1 MRGIRDLPTRDEN
14 MLWHFEIGPRENFAS
29 AASHDVERHLAGLGW
44 SRMGPVEARR
54 LYLLGG
60 DLDEEDARRL
70 GERLLCDEVVE
81 TSRLH
86 AFDAVPADDPRSV
99 TITRKAGVMEP
110 AEESIRRGAR
120 RLGVELDEVR
130 TGVCFSFLGDLQA
143 GDIETVA
150 RRLLANDVVDEIL
163 PGRRGLPLPHH
174 PEPYRFRRIVVP
186 LPDDDEG
193 LMELSRS
200 MGLSL
205 NLEEMRT
212 LRSHFAE
219 LARDPTDVELETL
232 AQTWSEHCKHKT
244 FTARVTMGEQHY
256 ENLLK
261 ETVFEAT
268 RSLAKDWCVSV
279 FKDNAGIVRFDDDFD
294 LCIKVE
300 THNHPSA
307 IEPYGGA
314 GTGLGGVI
322 RDILGTGLGGK
333 PVANLDVFCVG
344 RPDAAASDLPA
355 GVHHPLRILEGVV
368 GGVRDYGN
376 RMGIPTVSGAVLF
389 DERYTGNPL
398 VFCGTVGLIPR
409 GMSEGEA
416 RPGDLIVALGG
427 RTGRDGIHGATFS
440 SRELHEESES
450 LDGGAVQIG
459 NAITEKRMMDV
470 LLAARD
476 RRLFRAV
483 TDCGAGGFSSA
494 VGEMAEHIGADVELS
509 KAPLKYPGL
518 SYAEIWI
525 SEAQERMVL
534 AVPPEH
540 LDELTALC
548 DGEDVESCVLGEFTD
563 TGRLKLSYEG
573 ESVADM
579 DMDFL
584 HNGLP
589 RPSREATWS
598 PPPQESCEG
607 FQARAPG
614 DALAALLEEPNLAS
628 KEWIIRQYD
637 HEVQAGS
644 CIKPLVGVDSDGP
657 GDGSVVAPRL
667 GSTKGFALG
676 VGVQP
681 WVADLD
687 PYLASTA
694 ALDEAVRNVVAVG
707 GDPARTCL
715 LDNFSWG
722 NTAKSDRLGALV
734 LAAEGLKDAA
744 LAMGM
749 PFVSGKDSLN
759 NEYATRDGSICIP
772 HTVVVTALSLVHDV
786 ERTATMDFKQ
796 AGNRLILV
804 GPTRDERGGSAW
816 MRLHGRRG
824 NRAPHVDLKLAPKIH
839 SAVHRIIREGLAAS
853 CHDLSDGGLGVA
865 LAEMALAGG
874 FGLDVD
880 LGRVPRDEELETD
893 AVLFS
898 ETPSRYLIEMEPK
911 RWDDVRSILHGI
923 PAADIGSVTASRRV
937 RATGGDGGIVL
948 DEDVGELAALFR
960 SGLTRYMEGQN
971 RD

>member
-1 MRGIRDLPTRDEN
+1 
-14 MLWHFEIGPRENFAS
+14 MLWHFEISPRENFES
-29 AASHDVERHLAGLGW
+29 AASHDVERHLAALGW
-44 SRMGPVEARR
+44 RRMGPVEARR

-60 DLDEEDARRL
+60 DIDEEDARRL
-70 GERLLCDEVVE
+70 GARLLSDEVVE
-81 TSRLH
+81 TCRVD
-86 AFDAVPADDPRSV
+86 AFDAVPSDDPQSV

-110 AEESIRRGAR
+110 AEESIRRGAA
-120 RLGVELDEVR
+120 RLGLELDEIR
-130 TGVCFSFLGDLQA
+130 TGTCFRFLGDLEE
-143 GDIETVA
+143 GDLETVA

-186 LPDDDEG
+186 LPDTDEG
-193 LMELSRS
+193 LLELSRS

-212 LRSHFAE
+212 VRGHFAKMG
-219 LARDPTDVELETL
+219 RDPTDVELETL

-244 FTARVTMGEQHY
+244 FTARVTMGERRY

-268 RSLAKDWCVSV
+268 RSLNKDWCVSV

-322 RDILGTGLGGK
+322 RDILGTGQGGK

-344 RPDAAASDLPA
+344 RPDVSAHNLPA

-368 GGVRDYGN
+368 AGVRDYGN

-450 LDGGAVQIG
+450 VDGGAVQIG

-476 RRLFRAV
+476 RHLFRAV

-509 KAPLKYPGL
+509 RAPLKYPGL

-540 LDELTALC
+540 LDELKALC
-548 DGEDVESCVLGEFTD
+548 DSEDVESSVLGTFTD
-563 TGRLKLSYEG
+563 TSRLRLFYEG

-598 PPPQESCEG
+598 PPPQEPREG
-607 FQARAPG
+607 FESRQPS

-644 CIKPLVGVDSDGP
+644 CIKPLVGARSDGP

-676 VGVQP
+676 LGVQP
-681 WVADLD
+681 WIADLD

-707 GDPARTCL
+707 GDPEHTCL

-722 NTAKSDRLGALV
+722 NTAKPDRLGALV

-786 ERTATMDFKQ
+786 ERTTTMDLKK

-824 NRAPHVDLKLAPKIH
+824 DLAPHVDLKLAPKIH
-839 SAVHRIIREGLAAS
+839 AAIHRVIRAGYAES
-853 CHDLSDGGLGVA
+853 CHDLSDGGLAAA
-865 LAEMALAGG
+865 LAEMALAG
-874 FGLDVD
+874 D
-880 LGRVPRDEELETD
+880 LGLEVELECVPGSEELETD
-893 AVLFS
+893 AILFS
-898 ETPSRYLIEMEPK
+898 ETPSRYVLEIAASQ
-911 RWDDVRSILHGI
+911 WDDVRSILDGV
-923 PAADIGSVTASRRV
+923 PAADIGAVTASKRV
-937 RATGGDGGIVL
+937 RATHGKDTVVL
-948 DEDVGELAALFR
+948 DEDVDELAARFR
-960 SGLTRYMEGQN
+960 SGLTRYMEGES

>member
-1 MRGIRDLPTRDEN
+1 
-14 MLWHFEIGPRENFAS
+14 MLWHFEISPKEDFES
-29 AASHDVERHLAGLGW
+29 AASHDVERHLAALGW
-44 SRMGPVEARR
+44 SAMGPVEARR

-60 DLDEEDARRL
+60 DFDEAAARRL

-81 TSRLH
+81 TCRMD
-86 AFDAVPADDPRSV
+86 AFDDVPTDDRRCV
-99 TITRKAGVMEP
+99 TVTRKAGVMEP

-130 TGVCFSFLGDLQA
+130 TGMCYRFLGNFEGEAL
-143 GDIETVA
+143 ETVA

-163 PGRRGLPLPHH
+163 PGRRGLPLPLH
-174 PEPYRFRRIVVP
+174 PEPYKFRRIVVP
-186 LPDDDEG
+186 LPDSDAG
-193 LMELSRS
+193 LMELSGT

-212 LRSHFAE
+212 LRGHFAE
-219 LARDPTDVELETL
+219 LGRDPTDVELETL

-244 FTARVTMGEQHY
+244 FTARVTMGERTY

-268 RSLAKDWCVSV
+268 RRLDKDWCVSV

-344 RPDAAASDLPA
+344 RPEATLEDLPA

-368 GGVRDYGN
+368 AGVRDYGN

-476 RRLFRAV
+476 QNLFRAV

-494 VGEMAEHIGADVELS
+494 VGEMAEHTGADVELS

-540 LDELTALC
+540 LSALTELC
-548 DGEDVESCVLGEFTD
+548 EREDVESCVLGEFTD
-563 TGRLKLSYEG
+563 TGRLRLFYEG

-598 PPPQESCEG
+598 PPAPESPPESPP
-607 FQARAPG
+607 RTPR
-614 DALAALLEEPNLAS
+614 DALEALLEEPNLAS
-628 KEWIIRQYD
+628 KEWVIRQYD

-644 CIKPLVGVDSDGP
+644 CIKPLVGELSDGP
-657 GDGSVVAPRL
+657 GNGSVVVPRL
-667 GSTKGFALG
+667 GSSKGFALG
-676 VGVQP
+676 LGVQP

-707 GDPARTCL
+707 GDPTRTCL

-722 NTAKSDRLGALV
+722 NTAKPDRLGALV

-759 NEYATRDGSICIP
+759 NEYATKDGSICIP
-772 HTVVVTALSLVHDV
+772 HTVVVTALALVPDV
-786 ERTATMDFKQ
+786 ERTTTMDLKA
-796 AGNRLILV
+796 AGNRLLLV

-824 NRAPHVDLKLAPKIH
+824 VRAPHVDLELAPRIH
-839 SAVHRIIREGLAAS
+839 AAIHRVLRAGLGVS
-853 CHDLSDGGLGVA
+853 CHDLSDGGLALA

-880 LGRVPRDEELETD
+880 LTDVPRDEDLETN
-893 AVLFS
+893 AILFS
-898 ETPSRYLIEMEPK
+898 ETPSRYILEVEPSHV
-911 RWDDVRSILHGI
+911 DDVVSILSGL
-923 PAADIGSVTASRRV
+923 PVSDIGTVTESRRLRV
-937 RATGGDGGIVL
+937 RAGADGAVL
-948 DEDVGELAALFR
+948 DEDVDALAALFR
-960 SGLTRYMEGQN
+960 SGLTRYMEGDH